1 MLAILVLLSTF
12 SFTVEKHYCGQMLVD
27 VALYTK
33 AKDCGMSMMK
43 MNDSSLAQTQVKK
56 KSCCKDELTFVKG
69 QDQLEQSTSIV
80 GWSKAFTVCTP
91 TLEMINLFKTVAY
104 DAKHSW
110 DDYGPPDLIW
120 DFQVL
125 HQVYL
130 V

>member
-1 MLAILVLLSTF
+1 MAS
-12 SFTVEKHYCGQMLVD
+12 
-27 VALYTK
+27 
-33 AKDCGMSMMK
+33 MSMMK

-56 KSCCKDELTFVKG
+56 KSCCKDELNFVKG

-80 GWSKAFTVCTP
+80 EWSKTLTLFLPIQGFMNLVRTV
-91 TLEMINLFKTVAY
+91 EY
-104 DAKHSW
+104 AKHSLE

-120 DFQVL
+120 DFQIL